1 MKDFATMMA
10 LLSLCALAGAACGGS
25 GMRLRPKGDAAATCS
40 GSNCTPDAG
49 LLTDVPG
56 AGYSDAQAAVD
67 KQPIADVA
75 SPSDA
80 TSYADTASSP
90 DTVLYTDTV
99 LHTDTASSADTRSPA
114 DTVIF
119 TDATS
124 EADTASFDVMVPASC
139 TWHGN
144 SIAPGKF
151 VNADDAC
158 NICQCRSDGTMAC
171 TTDPCPTRLDALP
184 SLCTLGS
191 TLTFGMAGS
200 GACGGNVRIDTFTLD
215 ATLGITVYRV
225 YNGCGI
231 DNQQFRNCTAPLP
244 PCGTDGVVSLATI
257 AQDMSRSDA
266 KAAFAAAD
274 SSVYGNSLGNVW
286 SISQESGGRI
296 RVGSDC
302 PLPAMDSCHALPVGI
317 ARLANDLASL
327 ASYALASAS
336 CAGL

>member
-1 MKDFATMMA
+1 MKDFKTMMA
-10 LLSLCALAGAACGGS
+10 LLSLCALADAACGGS

-49 LLTDVPG
+49 LLADVPG
-56 AGYSDAQAAVD
+56 AGYSDVQVAVD
-67 KQPIADVA
+67 QQPIADVA
-75 SPSDA
+75 FPPDV
-80 TSYADTASSP
+80 TSYADTPSSP
-90 DTVLYTDTV
+90 DRVLS
-99 LHTDTASSADTRSPA
+99 TDTAASADTRSPA
-114 DTVIF
+114 DMVF
-119 TDATS
+119 FSDAKS
-124 EADTASFDVMVPASC
+124 EADSASFDVTLPASC
-139 TWHGN
+139 TWRGN
-144 SIAPGKF
+144 SIAPGNF

-171 TTDPCPTRLDALP
+171 TTDPCPTGIDALP

-191 TLTFGMAGS
+191 TLTFGVVGS

-231 DNQQFRNCTAPLP
+231 DNQQFRSCTAPLP
-244 PCGTDGVVSLATI
+244 VCGANGLVSLATI
-257 AQDMSRSDA
+257 ALDMSRSDV

-274 SSVYGNSLGNVW
+274 SSVYGGSLGNIW
-286 SISQESGGRI
+286 SISQEGGERI

-302 PLPAMDSCHALPVGI
+302 PPQTTDSCHAPPVGI
-317 ARLANDLASL
+317 ARLADDLASL
-327 ASYALASAS
+327 ASSALASAA